1 VSGEDESSLA
11 NVIGLPLQ
19 AATYRER
26 KRMKIIHT
34 SDWHIGREFES
45 ESLAGDQ
52 LAFIEWL
59 VETVR
64 SHSVDLVIIAG
75 DVWDK
80 AVPKGEAIELLDT
93 ALSLLVDAG
102 AQVLLIP
109 GNHDSAQRLDFGAT
123 RQGAGGVHILAKEM
137 ISPQLQIVRCG
148 DQEVAV
154 IGIPYLDPHRV
165 PAPNADDA
173 GQPRARTHQNV
184 LADALDRARSMLD
197 EYSGLASIVVAHAF
211 VAGSSTSDSERHNV
225 GGADRVDVAL
235 FDGFDYVALGHL
247 HRPQELGRP
256 SIAYSGS
263 PLPYSFSEDHQKSV
277 RLIKLR
283 NGAPIEVATID
294 IPVGRPVHTVTGTL
308 DELLTDSALTSFEG
322 HWIAA
327 RLTNEQVVLE
337 PMQRLRRRFPH
348 VTSVAYVARTRQ
360 SSDAANGQSPSLVSR
375 APEETVKEFLQE
387 MRDHDWTDS
396 ERDLVFEATRVAA
409 EQES

>member
-1 VSGEDESSLA
+1 M
-11 NVIGLPLQ
+11 
-19 AATYRER
+19 R
-26 KRMKIIHT
+26 IIHT
-34 SDWHIGREFES
+34 SDWHIGREFDG

-52 LAFIEWL
+52 LAFVEWL

-64 SHSVDLVIIAG
+64 DHSVDLVIVAG

-80 AVPKGEAIELLDT
+80 AVPKGEAVELLDT
-93 ALSLLVDAG
+93 AFGLLVAAG

-137 ISPQLQIVRCG
+137 AAPQLQLVRCG
-148 DQEVAV
+148 DEEVAV

-165 PAPNADDA
+165 PAPNADA
-173 GQPRARTHQNV
+173 SGQSRARTHQHV
-184 LADALDRARSMLD
+184 LADALDRGRSML
-197 EYSGLASIVVAHAF
+197 EEHPGLASIVVAHAF
-211 VAGSSTSDSERHNV
+211 VAGSTTTDSERHNV
-225 GGADRVDVAL
+225 GGADRVHVAL

-263 PLPYSFSEDHQKSV
+263 PLPYSYSEDHQKSV
-277 RLIKLR
+277 RLIELR
-283 NGAPIEVATID
+283 PGTPIEVTTIE
-294 IPVGRPVHTVTGTL
+294 IPVGRPVRTVTGTL
-308 DELLTDSALTSFEG
+308 DELLTDAALTPFEG

-327 RLTNEQVVLE
+327 RLTDEQVVLE

-348 VTSVAYVARTRQ
+348 VTSVAYVARTRRL
-360 SSDAANGQSPSLVSR
+360 SDAANDESPSVVSR

-387 MRDHDWTDS
+387 MRDHEWTDS
-396 ERDLVFEATRVAA
+396 ERDLVLEAARVAA
-409 EQES
+409 EQEP